1 MASAAE
7 NSLLFQELD
16 SGGRIIVREIPKMD
30 LDSYIS
36 NYDGIFNAYTYS
48 CCSLADPIQGPT
60 RFLRLQTIATTSPF
74 LSADAFRLAITEAMA
89 GKNVDAYVET
99 VAAFEKLLPNDPMAQ
114 LDATWIENKTKKVK
128 AETDRMEHELKTYK
142 NNLIKESIRVLSTYQ
157 SRMSLIY

>member
-7 NSLLFQELD
+7 NSLLFQELEA
-16 SGGRIIVREIPKMD
+16 SGRRVVKEIPKMD

-36 NYDGIFNAYTYS
+36 NYDGISPTFK
-48 CCSLADPIQGPT
+48 CRLCSLANCFQGPT
-60 RFLRLQTIATTSPF
+60 RFLRLQTIATASPF
-74 LSADAFRLAITEAMA
+74 LSVDAFRLAITEAMA

-114 LDATWIENKTKKVK
+114 LDANWIENKTKKVK

-142 NNLIKESIRVLSTYQ
+142 NNLIKESIRV
-157 SRMSLIY
+157 